1 MRCLPTFQPGPTWN
15 PCDFPGGY
23 PWNISQI
30 RQTSMA
36 MALQPEFSRKIPW
49 DPMDPNGSWNPCCVS
64 HPASCQLWIRC
75 SCWKSPPKKN
85 FTLYHLISSYISY
98 ISYIYIIYISYIS
111 YIPLFFGL
119 DSTKFDLSG
128 GGNFDVQLSI
138 HLAVRDHALIEK
150 LLPNRTGCFS
160 WLNKMGI
167 QMGFIMVE
175 AHD

>member
-1 MRCLPTFQPGPTWN
+1 
-15 PCDFPGGY
+15 
-23 PWNISQI
+23 
-30 RQTSMA
+30 
-36 MALQPEFSRKIPW
+36 
-49 DPMDPNGSWNPCCVS
+49 
-64 HPASCQLWIRC
+64 
-75 SCWKSPPKKN
+75 
-85 FTLYHLISSYISY
+85 
-98 ISYIYIIYISYIS
+98 
-111 YIPLFFGL
+111 L

>member
-1 MRCLPTFQPGPTWN
+1 MGSDGSQWILEPLLCFTSRQLPALN
-15 PCDFPGGY
+15 
-23 PWNISQI
+23 
-30 RQTSMA
+30 SMF
-36 MALQPEFSRKIPW
+36 MLK
-49 DPMDPNGSWNPCCVS
+49 
-64 HPASCQLWIRC
+64 
-75 SCWKSPPKKN
+75 KPPKKK
-85 FTLYHLISSYISY
+85 LYLISSYIILYLIY
-98 ISYIYIIYISYIS
+98 ILYIYHIYIYIIYISYIS

>member
-1 MRCLPTFQPGPTWN
+1 VIFQGVTPETSVKFGKPAW
-15 PCDFPGGY
+15 
-23 PWNISQI
+23 PWPFSQSCSLGKSHGI
-30 RQTSMA
+30 RW
-36 MALQPEFSRKIPW
+36 I
-49 DPMDPNGSWNPCCVS
+49 PMDPGT
-64 HPASCQLWIRC
+64 PAVFHIPPAASFEFDVHVE
-75 SCWKSPPKKN
+75 KAPPKKK
-85 FTLYHLISSYISY
+85 LYLISSYIILYLIY
-98 ISYIYIIYISYIS
+98 ILYIYIIYIYHIYISYIS